1 MLNIDR
7 ETGSDE
13 IFALLDEVNSDI
25 EDDIDNIMND
35 SDAECVLEEGLEKEL
50 NSDDEPLILLVLE
63 TNYHVVEDS
72 TIEKTLEEG
81 SSKAEKEVTGKKKRK
96 RKKQSKRNG
105 HRKRE
110 RRSKKQGKKQRKRS
124 QNWLN

>member
-7 ETGSDE
+7 GTGSDE

-25 EDDIDNIMND
+25 EDDIDNLMND
-35 SDAECVLEEGLEKEL
+35 SDAECVLEESLEKEL

-81 SSKAEKEVTGKKKRK
+81 SSKAEKEVTGKKKEK
-96 RKKQSKRNG
+96 EKSKVKEMG
-105 HRKRE
+105 IGKGKDE
-110 RRSKKQGKKQRKRS
+110 VKSKGKSKEKEVKTG
-124 QNWLN
+124 